1 MAEFQSKTEFQ
12 NITAFQKIAVFQSK
26 SPARRNFIIRSAKFR
41 GKISLLNFK
50 FLVLTIRCTL
60 LIWLNLYPETAAD

>member
-1 MAEFQSKTEFQ
+1 MLQNMAEFQSKTEFQ

-26 SPARRNFIIRSAKFR
+26 NPARRNFIIHSVKSR

-50 FLVLTIRCTL
+50 FSAPIVRLRA
-60 LIWLNLYPETAAD
+60 LNLAKFIA